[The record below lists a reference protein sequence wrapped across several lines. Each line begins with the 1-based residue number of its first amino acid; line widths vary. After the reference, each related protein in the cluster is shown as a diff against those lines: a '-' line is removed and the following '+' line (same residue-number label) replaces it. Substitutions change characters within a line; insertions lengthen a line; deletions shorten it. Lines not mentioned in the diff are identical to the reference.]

1 MKIIAE
7 EKAYQGILKMILSKR
22 FHPGD
27 RLVENELAEELKLSR
42 TPVRN
47 ALKRLTALGL
57 LDSRN
62 NRGCYVPRLDPQ
74 DMFEIFESRKLIESY
89 AAGEAA
95 VKVSDEDIQSLE
107 NILQREKQCYTEGN
121 IQIYTEINNEFHF
134 SISIFARN
142 RYVERFFKQA
152 FWRSELY
159 IFFFDRF
166 YWSNEDTEKLL
177 RDPSK
182 STSCQQHREIVN
194 AILAGD
200 RHKAEQAMSDHI
212 SSTYSNITVHNP
224 VHRIRG

>member
-7 EKAYQGILKMILSKR
+7 DKAYQGILNLILSKR

-27 RLVENELAEELKLSR
+27 RLIENELAEELGLSR
-42 TPVRN
+42 TPIRN
-47 ALKRLTALGL
+47 ALKRLAALGL
-57 LDSRN
+57 LDSRSN
-62 NRGCYVPRLDPQ
+62 KGCYVPRLDPQ

-95 VKVSDEDIQSLE
+95 MKVSDEDIQYLE
-107 NILQREKQCYTEGN
+107 NILEREKQIYTEGN
-121 IQIYTEINNEFHF
+121 IQAYTEINNEFHC
-134 SISIFARN
+134 SISTLARN
-142 RYVERFFKQA
+142 RYIERFFKQA

-166 YWSNEDTEKLL
+166 YWSNEETEKLL

-182 STSCQQHREIVN
+182 SSSCHQHREIVT
-194 AILAGD
+194 AIVTGD
-200 RHKAEQAMSDHI
+200 RTKAEQTMSDHI
-212 SSTYSNITVHNP
+212 SATYSNITIHNP

>member
-7 EKAYQGILKMILSKR
+7 DKAYQGILNMILSKR

-27 RLVENELAEELKLSR
+27 RLIENELAEELGLSR

-57 LDSRN
+57 LDSRSN
-62 NRGCYVPRLDPQ
+62 KGCYVPRLDPQ
-74 DMFEIFESRKLIESY
+74 DMFEIFESRRLIESY

-95 VKVSDEDIQSLE
+95 IKVSDEELRYLE
-107 NILQREKQCYTEGN
+107 NLLEREKQSYSEGN
-121 IQIYTEINNEFHF
+121 TRTYTEINNEFHS
-134 SISIFARN
+134 SISVFARN
-142 RYVERFFKQA
+142 RYIERFFKQA

-166 YWSNEDTEKLL
+166 YWSNEETGELL

-182 STSCQQHREIVN
+182 SSSGQQHREIVN

-200 RHKAEQAMSDHI
+200 RAGAEQAMSDHI
-212 SSTYSNITVHNP
+212 TATYSNITIHNP
-224 VHRIRG
+224 IHRIRG